1 MERCGEKEAVMALS
15 ASEREVL
22 IRRYEEGP
30 AKVRAAWDKVPPE
43 ARQWRPAEGKWS
55 AHEVVC
61 HTADSEAN
69 AALRIRFLVADPNPT
84 ILGYDQER
92 WAKNLDYHSLP
103 TDPALKMLDVIR
115 ANTLPLLRGLPET
128 AWVREGMHTESGRYT
143 AEDWLRIYSGHL
155 EKHAGQIDRNL
166 EAWKK
171 R

>member
-1 MERCGEKEAVMALS
+1 MELCGEKETVMALTP
-15 ASEREVL
+15 SEREDL

-30 AKVRAAWDKVPPE
+30 ARLRAAWEKVPPE

-92 WAKNLDYHSLP
+92 WAKNLDYHAGSPELSLK
-103 TDPALKMLDVIR
+103 TTEAVR
-115 ANTLPLLRGLPET
+115 GYTVPLLKRMTEKEW
-128 AWVREGMHTESGRYT
+128 AAEGTHTESGPFS
-143 AEDWLRIYSGHL
+143 AEKWLTIYAGHL
-155 EKHAGQIDRNL
+155 EKHAGQIDRNM
-166 EAWKK
+166 EAWRRK
-171 R
+171 